1 MSLLASYIVPH
12 PPLIVPDIGRG
23 EERKIS
29 KTIHSYQT
37 IAKEIGK
44 LKPDT
49 IIIISPHDINYRDG
63 FNITKIQ
70 SLQGNLNN
78 FGSSIAF
85 TKDVDLDIIQK
96 IEQIEDIPIITHA
109 SISPL
114 DHGTMIP
121 LYFIDKY
128 YKDYKLVRLSFS
140 GLSLDKHFNYG
151 RQLGNILSKKDKNYV
166 VVASGDL
173 SHKLKEDGPY
183 GYVKEGPVFDQKVI
197 DIIKNND
204 LSQMSSIK
212 NQLADK
218 AAECGLRSFVIL
230 SGILDKYD
238 YQSKLLSYEGPFGVG
253 YAIASFSIYDSYQQ
267 LAKKTVENYIKNHKV
282 IQYKEEDLPEEMI
295 KKKAG
300 VFVSLHIK
308 DELRGCIGTIQST
321 RDCIAEEIIYNAI
334 SASTKDPRFL
344 PINEKELDDL
354 TYHVDVLGQ
363 AEKIESKK
371 ELDVKRYGVIV
382 RKGHKTGLLLPD
394 LEGVDTVDY
403 QINIA
408 LRKAMIDPEDDY
420 QLYRFEVIRH

>member
-1 MSLLASYIVPH
+1 MPLLTSYIVPH
-12 PPLIVPDIGRG
+12 PPLIIPDIGRG
-23 EERKIS
+23 EEKKIS

-49 IIIISPHDINYRDG
+49 IIVITPHDVNYRDG
-63 FNITKIQ
+63 FNISKSQI
-70 SLQGNLNN
+70 LQGNLNN

-85 TKDVDLDIIQK
+85 TKDVDLDLIQK

-128 YKDYKLVRLSFS
+128 YKDYKLIRLSFS
-140 GLSLDKHFNYG
+140 GLSLDKHYSYG
-151 RQLGNILSKKDKNYV
+151 KELGDIFFKENKKCV
-166 VVASGDL
+166 VLASGDL

-183 GYVKEGPVFDQKVI
+183 GYVKEGPVFDEKVI
-197 DIIKNND
+197 EIIKNND
-204 LSQMSSIK
+204 LSQMSSVK
-212 NQLADK
+212 SSLADK

-230 SGILDKYD
+230 SGILDRYD

-253 YAIASFSIYDSYQQ
+253 YAIASFHIYDSYQQ
-267 LAKKTVENYIKNHKV
+267 LAKKTVERYIKDHQL
-282 IQYKEEDLPEEMI
+282 IHYKDENLPKEMVEN
-295 KKKAG
+295 KAG
-300 VFVSLHIK
+300 VFVSIHIK
-308 DELRGCIGTIQST
+308 DELRGCIGTVQAT
-321 RDCIAEEIIYNAI
+321 RDCIAEEIVYNAI

-344 PINEKELDDL
+344 PITENELSDL

-363 AEKIESKK
+363 AEKISSKK

-382 RKGHKTGLLLPD
+382 RKGQKTGLLLPD
-394 LEGVDTVDY
+394 LEGVDSVDY

-408 LRKAMIDPEDDY
+408 LRKAMIHPEEDY
-420 QLYRFEVIRH
+420 DLYRFEVIRH

>member
-128 YKDYKLVRLSFS
+128 YKEYKLVRLSFS

-253 YAIASFSIYDSYQQ
+253 YAIASFNIYDSYQQ

-321 RDCIAEEIIYNAI
+321 RDCIAEEIVYNAI

>member
-321 RDCIAEEIIYNAI
+321 RDCIAEEIVYNAI

-408 LRKAMIDPEDDY
+408 LRKAMIHPEDDY
-420 QLYRFEVIRH
+420 ELYRFEVIRH